1 MSTLRSEG
9 RQIGIAD
16 DINLTGKSNTNAAG
30 FRDETTIITGSVIA
44 ERKNES
50 PARFRTRPD
59 ARL

>member
-9 RQIGIAD
+9 RQFGIAD
-16 DINLTGKSNTNAAG
+16 DINLTGKSGANAAE
-30 FRDETTIITGSVIA
+30 FRDETTIVAGLVFA

-50 PARFRTRPD
+50 LARFGTRSD